1 MEPHDDTPPTDI
13 TPVSETPVGDTTD
26 GSQSYGGIES
36 ANTIR
41 AAVFGI
47 QDGIVS
53 NFGLIMGVS
62 GAQFAPEAVLMAGI
76 AGLASGAMSMAAG
89 EYVSVQTQKELLA
102 IGAEIDD
109 DENVNPA
116 KAAAANGGL
125 FVAGGIVPLIP
136 FMFTSGRT
144 AVIVS
149 IILSVLALYITGAVL
164 TELTRQSAFR
174 SGMRMLVIGGGAGVI
189 GFLIGTVFGN
199 LFGV

>member
-1 MEPHDDTPPTDI
+1 METNDPDKIPP
-13 TPVSETPVGDTTD
+13 PND
-26 GSQSYGGIES
+26 GPSAGTLES

-89 EYVSVQTQKELLA
+89 EYVSVHTQKELLA
-102 IGAEIDD
+102 IGADIAE
-109 DENVNPA
+109 DENVNPL

-125 FVAGGIVPLIP
+125 FVAGGIVPLTP
-136 FMFTSGRT
+136 FIFAGGRV
-144 AVIVS
+144 AVITS
-149 IILSVLALYITGAVL
+149 IVLSVLALYITGAVL
-164 TELTRQSAFR
+164 TKLTRQSAFR
-174 SGMRMLVIGGGAGVI
+174 SGMRMLIIGGGAGVI
-189 GFLIGTVFGN
+189 GFLVGTVFGAV
-199 LFGV
+199 FGV

>member
-1 MEPHDDTPPTDI
+1 MENTNDNMPDQTDNANG
-13 TPVSETPVGDTTD
+13 VL
-26 GSQSYGGIES
+26 ES

-62 GAQFAPEAVLMAGI
+62 GAQFAPEAVVMAGI

-89 EYVSVQTQKELLA
+89 EYVSVHTQRELLA
-102 IGAEIDD
+102 IGAEIDE
-109 DENVNPA
+109 DENVSPTR
-116 KAAAANGGL
+116 AAAANGGL

-136 FMFTSGRT
+136 FLFTGGRP
-144 AVIVS
+144 AVITS
-149 IILSVLALYITGAVL
+149 IVFSILALFATGAVL
-164 TELTRQSAFR
+164 TRLTKQSPVR
-174 SGMRMLVIGGGAGVI
+174 SGMRMLVIGGGAGVV